1 MASLSQA
8 DSDDTPTVH
17 NVPDGFKVV
26 LTEFGPDFLCA
37 ACEVAAAP

>member
-8 DSDDTPTVH
+8 DSDDTPTVR